1 MKTIDIGQII
11 TIFANIGV
19 IAGIVFLAY
28 ELRQNTL
35 ATEIA
40 SAQNVITNIGD
51 RNAVIIESD
60 EFANIVLRAEAG
72 EQLTPSEQMRL
83 NFLYSDGFRGWRSIF
98 LQRERGALDNAMWHT
113 QLAEMK
119 LSLNNFQTFR
129 AQWERTKAMYSPE
142 FNELLEALVS
152 D

>member
-1 MKTIDIGQII
+1 MKKIELGQTISIL
-11 TIFANIGV
+11 ANIGV

-51 RNAVIIESD
+51 RDAVIIESD
-60 EFANIVLRAEAG
+60 EFANILLRAEAR
-72 EQLTPSEQMRL
+72 EQLTPSESLRL
-83 NFLYSDGFRGWRSIF
+83 NFLFSDALRGWQSIF
-98 LQRERGALDNAMWHT
+98 LQYERGALDDAMWHT
-113 QLAEMK
+113 QLTETK
-119 LSLNNFQTFR
+119 QTLNGFATIR
-129 AQWERTKAMYSPE
+129 AYWDVNKERYSPE
-142 FNELLEALVS
+142 FNELLESLLS

>member
-1 MKTIDIGQII
+1 MKKFDLGQMISI
-11 TIFANIGV
+11 LANIGV

-51 RNAVIIESD
+51 RDAVIIESD
-60 EFANIVLRAEAG
+60 DFANILLRAEAG
-72 EQLTPSEQMRL
+72 AQLTPSESLRL
-83 NFLYSDGFRGWRSIF
+83 NFLFSDALRGWQSIF
-98 LQRERGALDNAMWHT
+98 LQHERGALDDAMWHT
-113 QLAEMK
+113 QLAE
-119 LSLNNFQTFR
+119 
-129 AQWERTKAMYSPE
+129 TKATLNGFATLRAHWDRNKERYSPE
-142 FNELLEALVS
+142 FNELLESLLS

>member
-1 MKTIDIGQII
+1 MKKIDLGQTISILAD
-11 TIFANIGV
+11 IGV

-60 EFANIVLRAEAG
+60 EFANILLRAESG
-72 EQLTPSEQMRL
+72 GQLTPSESLRL
-83 NFLYSDGFRGWRSIF
+83 NLLFSDAYRGWQSIF
-98 LQRERGALDNAMWHT
+98 LQHERGALDYSIASGRNP
-113 QLAEMK
+113 
-119 LSLNNFQTFR
+119 FR
-129 AQWERTKAMYSPE
+129 R
-142 FNELLEALVS
+142 
-152 D
+152 